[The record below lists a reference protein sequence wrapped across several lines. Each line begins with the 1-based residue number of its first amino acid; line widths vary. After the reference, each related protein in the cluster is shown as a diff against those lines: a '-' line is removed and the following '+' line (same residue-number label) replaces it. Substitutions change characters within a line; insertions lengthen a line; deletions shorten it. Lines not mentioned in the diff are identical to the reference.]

1 MEKINENNKEEL
13 IEKKKE
19 VILLNKFL
27 ENKLSLYKKY
37 VELTKDIMNKFPIDD
52 KDSALKLFNSYID
65 VINNDY
71 NNLKEEYDKKIDNK
85 YQSLL
90 EESTSDITIG
100 RPILYQYRN
109 EEFYLDYL
117 EKEKEDLITG
127 LKKSVKQSK
136 EFHLFREPKRDILID
151 IKNGNKEIDK
161 AVNDLQQNMLYE
173 CKKCNKFKERKKKY
187 KYQIDEI
194 KKNIKILEKYIKE
207 EKKNIDFDNNIENV
221 KKPSLFAPNKN
232 EKEKVIEEENQNK
245 EKNFI
250 ENGMENKIEIENGME
265 NKIEIENGM
274 KKENLKEKRKKSP
287 KEFIMENKIE
297 NENEKEKENGMTNKY
312 FYGKIDFKQSINIAL
327 NPNFMKNFQKKKES
341 KGDDNS
347 RRHSSRDKNNKKK
360 HGGKNLKTSIRALN
374 KKNKIISEFEK
385 VEQLFEISIDDEK
398 EGIIDEELH
407 SDDDTVFENRIKK
420 KKDLK
425 DFLKDLKKTIPEI
438 NLKQIEFN
446 KIKIINE
453 ADVFSNQRR
462 NYKNQNIEKSIKEL
476 KKQIVKMK
484 EKLEYI
490 KIKEKYMKEYMEKFK
505 MKAGNIYKRGSGKFR
520 LDSDFVRES
529 LMGKLPNKN
538 APPLEMIPDDE
549 KEYGLVCSDYDN
561 EEEEIT
567 EPETNK
573 KYTGETQN
581 MKKSVMV
588 GRFNFNNKK
597 KLLGES
603 IATGVLKNGLKYQTK
618 NKKRKNKIKRAKS
631 K

>member
-250 ENGMENKIEIENGME
+250 ENGMENKIEIENGM
-265 NKIEIENGM
+265 
-274 KKENLKEKRKKSP
+274 KKENLKENRKKSP

-425 DFLKDLKKTIPEI
+425 DYLKDLKKTIPEI

>member
-52 KDSALKLFNSYID
+52 KDSALKLFNSYIV

-250 ENGMENKIEIENGME
+250 ENGMENKIEIENGM
-265 NKIEIENGM
+265 

-297 NENEKEKENGMTNKY
+297 NENEKEKEKGMTNKY

-425 DFLKDLKKTIPEI
+425 DYLKDLKKTIPEI

>member
-19 VILLNKFL
+19 VILINKFL

-274 KKENLKEKRKKSP
+274 KKENLKENRKKSP
-287 KEFIMENKIE
+287 KEIIMENKI
-297 NENEKEKENGMTNKY
+297 ENEKEKENGMTNKY

-425 DFLKDLKKTIPEI
+425 DYLKDLKKTIPEI

>member
-194 KKNIKILEKYIKE
+194 KKNVKILEKYIKE
-207 EKKNIDFDNNIENV
+207 EKKNVDFDVNIENV

-245 EKNFI
+245 EKNF
-250 ENGMENKIEIENGME
+250 IENGME

-425 DFLKDLKKTIPEI
+425 DYLKDLKKTIPEI

-618 NKKRKNKIKRAKS
+618 NKKKKNKIKRAKF

>member
-287 KEFIMENKIE
+287 KEIIMENKI
-297 NENEKEKENGMTNKY
+297 ENEKEKENGMTNKY

-425 DFLKDLKKTIPEI
+425 DYLKDLKKTIPEI

-567 EPETNK
+567 EPETYK

>member
-1 MEKINENNKEEL
+1 MNVKNVINL
-13 IEKKKE
+13 KKE
-19 VILLNKFL
+19 
-27 ENKLSLYKKY
+27 
-37 VELTKDIMNKFPIDD
+37 
-52 KDSALKLFNSYID
+52 
-65 VINNDY
+65 
-71 NNLKEEYDKKIDNK
+71 
-85 YQSLL
+85 
-90 EESTSDITIG
+90 
-100 RPILYQYRN
+100 
-109 EEFYLDYL
+109 
-117 EKEKEDLITG
+117 
-127 LKKSVKQSK
+127 
-136 EFHLFREPKRDILID
+136 
-151 IKNGNKEIDK
+151 
-161 AVNDLQQNMLYE
+161 
-173 CKKCNKFKERKKKY
+173 KKKY

-245 EKNFI
+245 EKNF
-250 ENGMENKIEIENGME
+250 IENGME

-425 DFLKDLKKTIPEI
+425 DYLKDLKKTIPEI

>member
-194 KKNIKILEKYIKE
+194 KKNVKILEKYIKE

-407 SDDDTVFENRIKK
+407 SDDETVFENRIKK

-425 DFLKDLKKTIPEI
+425 DYLKDLKKTIPEI

-618 NKKRKNKIKRAKS
+618 NKKKKNKIKRAKF

>member
-250 ENGMENKIEIENGME
+250 ENGMENKIEIENGM
-265 NKIEIENGM
+265 

-425 DFLKDLKKTIPEI
+425 DYLKDLKKTIPEI

>member
-85 YQSLL
+85 YQSLY
-90 EESTSDITIG
+90 EESTSDITMG

-232 EKEKVIEEENQNK
+232 EKEQVIEEENQNK

-274 KKENLKEKRKKSP
+274 KKENLKENRKKSP
-287 KEFIMENKIE
+287 KEFRMENKI
-297 NENEKEKENGMTNKY
+297 ENEKEKENGMTNKY

-407 SDDDTVFENRIKK
+407 SDDETVFENRIKK

-425 DFLKDLKKTIPEI
+425 DYLKDLKKTIPEI

-462 NYKNQNIEKSIKEL
+462 NYKNQNIEKNIKDL
-476 KKQIVKMK
+476 KKQIEKMK

-490 KIKEKYMKEYMEKFK
+490 KKKEKIMKEYIEKFK
-505 MKAGNIYKRGSGKFR
+505 MKAGNIYKRGSGKFQIK
-520 LDSDFVRES
+520 SDFVRES

-538 APPLEMIPDDE
+538 TPLEMIPDDE
-549 KEYGLVCSDYDN
+549 KEYGLVCSDYEN
-561 EEEEIT
+561 EEDEIT

-573 KYTGETQN
+573 KYTGETRN

-588 GRFNFNNKK
+588 GRINFNNKNKK

-603 IATGVLKNGLKYQTK
+603 IQTGDIKNPLKYQTK
-618 NKKRKNKIKRAKS
+618 KKKKNKIKRAKS

>member
-19 VILLNKFL
+19 VILINKFL

-327 NPNFMKNFQKKKES
+327 NPNFMKNFQKKK
-341 KGDDNS
+341 
-347 RRHSSRDKNNKKK
+347 
-360 HGGKNLKTSIRALN
+360 
-374 KKNKIISEFEK
+374 
-385 VEQLFEISIDDEK
+385 
-398 EGIIDEELH
+398 
-407 SDDDTVFENRIKK
+407 
-420 KKDLK
+420 
-425 DFLKDLKKTIPEI
+425 
-438 NLKQIEFN
+438 
-446 KIKIINE
+446 
-453 ADVFSNQRR
+453 
-462 NYKNQNIEKSIKEL
+462 
-476 KKQIVKMK
+476 
-484 EKLEYI
+484 
-490 KIKEKYMKEYMEKFK
+490 
-505 MKAGNIYKRGSGKFR
+505 
-520 LDSDFVRES
+520 
-529 LMGKLPNKN
+529 
-538 APPLEMIPDDE
+538 
-549 KEYGLVCSDYDN
+549 
-561 EEEEIT
+561 
-567 EPETNK
+567 
-573 KYTGETQN
+573 
-581 MKKSVMV
+581 
-588 GRFNFNNKK
+588 
-597 KLLGES
+597 
-603 IATGVLKNGLKYQTK
+603 
-618 NKKRKNKIKRAKS
+618 RK
-631 K
+631 

>member
-1 MEKINENNKEEL
+1 M
-13 IEKKKE
+13 
-19 VILLNKFL
+19 
-27 ENKLSLYKKY
+27 
-37 VELTKDIMNKFPIDD
+37 
-52 KDSALKLFNSYID
+52 
-65 VINNDY
+65 
-71 NNLKEEYDKKIDNK
+71 
-85 YQSLL
+85 
-90 EESTSDITIG
+90 
-100 RPILYQYRN
+100 
-109 EEFYLDYL
+109 
-117 EKEKEDLITG
+117 
-127 LKKSVKQSK
+127 
-136 EFHLFREPKRDILID
+136 
-151 IKNGNKEIDK
+151 
-161 AVNDLQQNMLYE
+161 
-173 CKKCNKFKERKKKY
+173 
-187 KYQIDEI
+187 
-194 KKNIKILEKYIKE
+194 
-207 EKKNIDFDNNIENV
+207 
-221 KKPSLFAPNKN
+221 
-232 EKEKVIEEENQNK
+232 
-245 EKNFI
+245 
-250 ENGMENKIEIENGME
+250 
-265 NKIEIENGM
+265 
-274 KKENLKEKRKKSP
+274 
-287 KEFIMENKIE
+287 
-297 NENEKEKENGMTNKY
+297 
-312 FYGKIDFKQSINIAL
+312 
-327 NPNFMKNFQKKKES
+327 
-341 KGDDNS
+341 
-347 RRHSSRDKNNKKK
+347 
-360 HGGKNLKTSIRALN
+360 N

-425 DFLKDLKKTIPEI
+425 DYLKDLKKTIPEI

-618 NKKRKNKIKRAKS
+618 NKKKKNKIKRAKS